1 MTMFALPNVA
11 ILAHRAAHAAWIV
24 MGAVVVGLPDTLYT
38 WQQRHRMRRE
48 LLGLDEDY
56 ADIEDEDFDSSVEVR
71 FEQSVPFPADI

>member
-48 LLGLDEDY
+48 LLGLDERLLRDMGISRY
-56 ADIEDEDFDSSVEVR
+56 DATREGR
-71 FEQSVPFPADI
+71 RPFWQR